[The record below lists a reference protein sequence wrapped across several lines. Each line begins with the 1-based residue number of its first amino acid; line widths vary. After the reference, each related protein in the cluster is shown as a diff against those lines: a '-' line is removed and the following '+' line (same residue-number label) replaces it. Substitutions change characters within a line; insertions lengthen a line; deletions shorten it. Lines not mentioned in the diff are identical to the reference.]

1 MANRFPLI
9 ANPSANQ
16 IQELAAGDN
25 LDLTSSGISSVGH
38 IYSVGVITASSFR
51 GDGSQLTNII
61 SGVGINTAGGN
72 VGYGATL
79 LDFRGTA
86 VSTIT
91 ISSGIATLN
100 ITGGTIAD
108 NTSTNA
114 TYYVGI
120 ASTTLGNLSTL
131 NVSSTKLTFNPST
144 GNLVVGG
151 TVTANSDQKLKVGIQ
166 TIENALDKV
175 LSLRGV
181 EFTRIDNG
189 DKQIG
194 VIAQEVQEII
204 PQVVYPKQSVENDE
218 TKSVAYG
225 NLVGLLIEA
234 IKEQNAKI
242 AELERRIE
250 ER

>member
-25 LDLTSSGISSVGH
+25 LDLTSSGISNVGNILSVG
-38 IYSVGVITASSFR
+38 IITASSFR
-51 GDGSQLTNII
+51 GDGSQLTNIT

-234 IKEQNAKI
+234 IKEQNVKI
-242 AELERRIE
+242 AELERKIE

>member
-25 LDLTSSGISSVGH
+25 LDLTSSGISSVGD

-204 PQVVYPKQSVENDE
+204 PQVVYPKQPVPNDE